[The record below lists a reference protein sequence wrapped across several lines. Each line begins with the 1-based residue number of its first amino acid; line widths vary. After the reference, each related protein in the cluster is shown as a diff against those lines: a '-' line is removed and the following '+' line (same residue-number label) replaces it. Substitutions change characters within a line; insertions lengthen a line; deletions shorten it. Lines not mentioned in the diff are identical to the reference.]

1 VIFPDVDRKTG
12 AGTFA
17 ESSAPT
23 WQPIDNGQRVNG
35 RQDRETA
42 RQDGP
47 VLAPGLLTLPI
58 TVAPKVQSLVAESD
72 FDLAEPSQG
81 KKYAPFGLIWIC

>member
-1 VIFPDVDRKTG
+1 VTFPDIDRVP
-12 AGTFA
+12 AARIFV
-17 ESSAPT
+17 EWSAPT
-23 WQPIDNGQRVNG
+23 WQPIYIGQGFDG

-42 RQDGP
+42 LQNGP

-58 TVAPKVQSLVAESD
+58 SVAPSVKSLVAESD

-81 KKYAPFGLIWIC
+81 KKYAPFGLI